1 MPSAAH
7 VDLNADPSDDLVKYS
22 TAPPT
27 SGDHW
32 STPVRCGFY
41 IQPVLDELVVH
52 NMEHSNIVVSYNLT
66 TQEDLDALKGVYD
79 DLPDIW
85 RDHFTV
91 VRPYSEIG
99 QGRVALSTWGVLDIM
114 EGVDRTRILR
124 FFEYYVGTLGPEGPI
139 SCRGSQDS
147 MPGG

>member
-1 MPSAAH
+1 
-7 VDLNADPSDDLVKYS
+7 
-22 TAPPT
+22 
-27 SGDHW
+27 
-32 STPVRCGFY
+32 
-41 IQPVLDELVVH
+41 
-52 NMEHSNIVVSYNLT
+52 MEHSNIVVSYNLT
-66 TQEDLDALKGVYD
+66 TQEDFDALKGVYD

-124 FFEYYVGTLGPEGPI
+124 FFEHYVGTLGPEGPI